1 MGVCKAGRTG
11 FPIPRCECSVFHGW
25 TRTSEDGPAGLDP
38 FNAAHVLPAGCRAS
52 MHVAFAAASTDAA
65 ATAPASSS
73 LILLPRAR
81 GDKRPAV
88 VYTSVQS
95 LCFAVQSAC

>member
-25 TRTSEDGPAGLDP
+25 TRTLETDPQDLTRSMLRGSRPAGR
-38 FNAAHVLPAGCRAS
+38 LPCVHACRLRNS
-52 MHVAFAAASTDAA
+52 FKRCRGNSTGE
-65 ATAPASSS
+65 
-73 LILLPRAR
+73 LIPRAR
-81 GDKRPAV
+81 GDERPAV

-95 LCFAVQSAC
+95 L